1 MDVTLKIFY
10 IMIIY
15 DACWI
20 MILIYDFD
28 MMITLIDSLTYC
40 VYYNMIC
47 YILIVWVLYLSM
59 MIDLDAC
66 LISFSYPCLS

>member
-47 YILIVWVLYLSM
+47 YILIVWVLYLIM

>member
-28 MMITLIDSLTYC
+28 MMISLIDSLTYC

>member
-28 MMITLIDSLTYC
+28 MMISLIDSLTYC

-47 YILIVWVLYLSM
+47 YILIVWVLYLIM

>member
-1 MDVTLKIFY
+1 
-10 IMIIY
+10 
-15 DACWI
+15 

-28 MMITLIDSLTYC
+28 MMISLIDSLTYC

-66 LISFSYPCLS
+66 LISFS